1 MSCRYGSV
9 KLDFASAAFYNITSC
24 LLTVRD
30 SRHAHTNSRRLN
42 KNPTIGEN
50 QPEKEK
56 KKLRKI
62 NKTDKKRLP
71 LVCYVQ
77 GGTPKSKGGN
87 ARRKI

>member
-50 QPEKEK
+50 QPE
-56 KKLRKI
+56 
-62 NKTDKKRLP
+62 TSRLVKNHLHRWP
-71 LVCYVQ
+71 
-77 GGTPKSKGGN
+77 TN
-87 ARRKI
+87 